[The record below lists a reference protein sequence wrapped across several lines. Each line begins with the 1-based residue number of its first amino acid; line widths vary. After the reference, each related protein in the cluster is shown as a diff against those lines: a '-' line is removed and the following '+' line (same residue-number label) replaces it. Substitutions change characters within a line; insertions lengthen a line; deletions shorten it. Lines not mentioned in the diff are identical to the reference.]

1 MANGAVLILTYAVT
15 LTLAQR
21 PCDSE
26 TLLISESSVSEWINT
41 KNKTLNRSTKLG
53 IHSSTKTMFLY
64 ILLQTSAVKSYNGG
78 STKPGIVEDWSRK
91 GLQGHRLVSCVLF
104 HSMCDP
110 PSSIYHTSSNL
121 HATKPITFVFT
132 PPFFSRSFQY
142 ILLVTTKL
150 CVIAPYCHTK
160 DTSLPPPT
168 PRSAF
173 SRGPL
178 PPLPETPPEDGASV
192 TASAPSGAVAPPP
205 ASVPALR
212 RRRRPTAPQRR
223 LERRSIAALHM
234 RRAGGRSLEAWWAMY
249 GYVGYHY
256 LE

>member
-1 MANGAVLILTYAVT
+1 
-15 LTLAQR
+15 
-21 PCDSE
+21 
-26 TLLISESSVSEWINT
+26 
-41 KNKTLNRSTKLG
+41 
-53 IHSSTKTMFLY
+53 MFLY

-192 TASAPSGAVAPPP
+192 TASAPSGAWSGGP
-205 ASVPALR
+205 SR
-212 RRRRPTAPQRR
+212 RCICDG
-223 LERRSIAALHM
+223 LGE
-234 RRAGGRSLEAWWAMY
+234 EAWRHGGLCMAMWAIIIWSSIGM
-249 GYVGYHY
+249 
-256 LE
+256 